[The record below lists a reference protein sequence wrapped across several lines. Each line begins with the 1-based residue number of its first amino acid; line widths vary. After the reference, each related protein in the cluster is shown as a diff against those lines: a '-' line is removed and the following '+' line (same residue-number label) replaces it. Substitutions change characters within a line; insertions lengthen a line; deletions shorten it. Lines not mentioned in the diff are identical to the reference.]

1 MLEKILESPL
11 DSKDIQPVHLK
22 GNQPWVFIGRTD
34 AETPIFRPPDVKN
47 WLIWKDPDA
56 GKDWRWEKKGMTEDE
71 MVRWHHRLK
80 EQEFEYA
87 PGSWWW
93 TGRPGML
100 QSMGS
105 QRVGHDWAT
114 ELNWTEALSSCGA
127 KSWLEQGETWQ
138 GTGPEADE
146 ALECEIMMWRMTLS
160 SVDLTQIGIVAEET
174 QCTWQFSEFW
184 LGNWLNVD
192 TYHQNGNKTREAD
205 FVGNTVNLI
214 LNMLILGKL

>member
-1 MLEKILESPL
+1 MLKLKLQSFGHLMWRTDSLEKTLILGKIKGGRRRRWQRMRWL
-11 DSKDIQPVHLK
+11 DGITGSMDMSLSKLWD
-22 GNQPWVFIGRTD
+22 
-34 AETPIFRPPDVKN
+34 
-47 WLIWKDPDA
+47 
-56 GKDWRWEKKGMTEDE
+56 
-71 MVRWHHRLK
+71 
-80 EQEFEYA
+80 
-87 PGSWWW
+87 WWW